1 MGTGDVPGTRGGCQP
16 FAAAPVGSGTRSGL
30 PGVAFMRR
38 HDESEAPVACGS
50 RCIRMVQPGSVH
62 VPCHGHITYCRVWF
76 TFLLCWTSLRVA
88 PRADGSAMDV
98 GNERKPAM
106 KACLFA
112 GDRLVLAEG
121 AADLPSLEEAK
132 RWEGGRAEWF
142 RVGAG
147 ADAVMAARL
156 SGQWKA
162 APGVTAMG
170 LRAVLP
176 LLREPF
182 LSLALTAAHLARW
195 RRTSRYCGV
204 CGTATRP
211 LPRHQAMLCPSCGH
225 LAFPKVSPAVIVQV
239 TRGDRIL
246 LGRSR
251 RHPHGSYSVLAGF
264 VDPGE
269 SLEDAVRREIE
280 EESGI
285 RVGNIRYFGSIHLAS
300 GRPFFAER
308 PVSQRPLAALPL
320 RHPFLPSSIIRER
333 SPPGWASGR
342 PGRSTHAAAAPSTCG
357 PAARG
362 RWRGR
367 GASASRPSGRP
378 STACPGPRAP
388 RTCA

>member
-1 MGTGDVPGTRGGCQP
+1 
-16 FAAAPVGSGTRSGL
+16 
-30 PGVAFMRR
+30 
-38 HDESEAPVACGS
+38 
-50 RCIRMVQPGSVH
+50 
-62 VPCHGHITYCRVWF
+62 
-76 TFLLCWTSLRVA
+76 
-88 PRADGSAMDV
+88 MDV

-285 RVGNIRYFGSIHLAS
+285 RVGNIRYFGSQPW
-300 GRPFFAER
+300 PFPDSLMVGFTATYHTGELQNRDDELEDVGWFRANDLPPVPPSYSIARALIDDFAR
-308 PVSQRPLAALPL
+308 
-320 RHPFLPSSIIRER
+320 RHGVDPATVPT
-333 SPPGWASGR
+333 WK
-342 PGRSTHAAAAPSTCG
+342 AP
-357 PAARG
+357 
-362 RWRGR
+362 
-367 GASASRPSGRP
+367 
-378 STACPGPRAP
+378 
-388 RTCA
+388 